1 MKKNALILLLLLTCT
16 TVFAQQKVYNPELN
30 AMEQI
35 DHAIATAQQQ
45 HKYVLCQVG
54 GNWCPWCLRFAQ
66 YATKDSVVSKII
78 EREFVYIHVNYS
90 KENKNPEAM
99 KRLNNPA
106 RFGFPVFVILDE
118 QGNVL
123 HIQNSAYLEENKG
136 YSQQKV
142 ADFLLNWTHTAVETL
157 K

>member
-66 YATKDSVVSKII
+66 YATKDSVVLMSNPGKTKFIHA
-78 EREFVYIHVNYS
+78 FVCCSILGLSVS
-90 KENKNPEAM
+90 AS
-99 KRLNNPA
+99 R
-106 RFGFPVFVILDE
+106 RFSSTTNF
-118 QGNVL
+118 
-123 HIQNSAYLEENKG
+123 
-136 YSQQKV
+136 
-142 ADFLLNWTHTAVETL
+142 
-157 K
+157 